1 MGNIINEIINEGRF
15 YNNTTDT
22 FVKHQKRKKVEGS
35 LLVSF
40 LIIYGF

>member
-1 MGNIINEIINEGRF
+1 MGNTINEIINKSRF
-15 YNNTTDT
+15 YNSTKDT
-22 FVKHQKRKKVEGS
+22 IVKHQKRKKVEGS

>member
-1 MGNIINEIINEGRF
+1 MKVGFIIVF
-15 YNNTTDT
+15 KDT
-22 FVKHQKRKKVEGS
+22 IVKHKKRKKVEGS